1 MAIDN
6 SLGREDNRD
15 VPLNSI
21 EDLFRFYSNKGEVQ
35 KIRQLQQDTGIQPPE
50 DAVQQLYG
58 FLLEKVQAN
67 ISPHANTTNLDNIE
81 RLFEETG
88 VQAHVNEESVQ
99 RAYEK
104 IISTSYGPNGVDTL
118 LRITGVKPS
127 EEMVQNAYVHLL
139 EGHHIERFVSLARAT
154 GIKLPE
160 DYAREIFLNLMN
172 SHSDKLGSVI
182 EVSGVKLSENDVSDQ
197 YFQYASIGR
206 LDSAKRLREATG
218 MTPPED
224 EFRRRVNDYLTR
236 ARTNRRKL
244 EDNSGKLDNRN
255 ISKVQIGRLDQIKN
269 FHSEQYVIPSQ
280 HILTEV
286 QNYISQNIFY
296 QK

>member
-1 MAIDN
+1 MLHWINIIKMAIDD
-6 SLGREDNRD
+6 SLEREDNRG

-67 ISPHANTTNLDNIE
+67 ISPHANITHLDNME
-81 RLFEETG
+81 RLFEETS
-88 VQAHVNEESVQ
+88 VQAHVSEESVQ

-104 IISTSYGPNGVDTL
+104 ILSTSYGPNGVDTL
-118 LRITGVKPS
+118 LRTTGVKPS
-127 EEMVQNAYVHLL
+127 EDMVQNVYVNLL

-172 SHSDKLGSVI
+172 SHSDKLGSFI

-224 EFRRRVNDYLTR
+224 EFRRRVDDYLTI
-236 ARTNRRKL
+236 AHTNRRKL
-244 EDNSGKLDNRN
+244 ALMVNLHICKVVSEIKVDSDNVR
-255 ISKVQIGRLDQIKN
+255 IIQI
-269 FHSEQYVIPSQ
+269 
-280 HILTEV
+280 
-286 QNYISQNIFY
+286 
-296 QK
+296 